1 MTSVNEYGII
11 DLQRI
16 NEQLFAVYLLAD
28 LQLNRKTVYFIIIP
42 KKEKIKNGG
51 KAMTYEI
58 HRIDGNITLVN
69 DYYKY
74 LFFVDTVKIIE
85 RKTQKVI
92 FEK

>member
-1 MTSVNEYGII
+1 
-11 DLQRI
+11 
-16 NEQLFAVYLLAD
+16 
-28 LQLNRKTVYFIIIP
+28 
-42 KKEKIKNGG
+42 
-51 KAMTYEI
+51 MTYEI